1 MATTQNAGG
10 PDAAVLAEDEAGFKR
25 GRGSMLWGLLL
36 ASALVLAGIWHL
48 LSGGDETRVYGELG
62 RKING
67 LRQAHFDQ
75 FWDCA
80 LAGKNLRDLKTNTEL
95 MEQLDGRAA
104 HGGRAYGLHLRED
117 CVGKLSDIEPTLDSL
132 IIPND
137 LKADVEKLKAATGKL
152 RSGSSAFISYLD
164 NPELKY
170 DSESA
175 KIYLEHIARGWFDF
189 RQAQVAINKT
199 LKSKLEHGE

>member
-10 PDAAVLAEDEAGFKR
+10 PDPVLAEDEAGFKR
-25 GRGSMLWGLLL
+25 GRSSMLWGL
-36 ASALVLAGIWHL
+36 SLAGLVALAGLWHL

-67 LRQAHFDQ
+67 LRLTHFDQ

-80 LAGKNLRDLKTNTEL
+80 LTGKNLRDLKTNTDL
-95 MEQLDGRAA
+95 MSELDGRAA
-104 HGGRAYGLHLRED
+104 SGGRAYAVHLRD
-117 CVGKLSDIEPTLDSL
+117 QCVGELTEIEPTLDSL
-132 IIPND
+132 IIPDD
-137 LKADVEKLKAATGKL
+137 LKPDVEKLKVATGKL

-175 KIYLEHIARGWFDF
+175 RIYLEHIARGWFDF

-199 LKSKLEHGE
+199 LKSKLEPVN